1 MAEEFDSNNIKKIE
15 ASARDSRDIIDEMS
29 RNIKEFNKQTSSGAR
44 IGATLFKEF
53 NAISKTSEDLIKK
66 AAKLATEKGATV
78 KLARKAA
85 DLQASQN
92 SLADKA
98 NKMAAK
104 AATSYGPA
112 KAQFEQSAR
121 YLADMAREAGIVK
134 DNYKALVTEAAKLD
148 KSTQFFTGASK
159 FVNSI
164 PGLKAFAGPF
174 DKAAE
179 SAKQALIDGKSS
191 SEAMAI
197 GLEKF
202 NVAIGKMILAFA
214 LKSLFTANQQITD
227 IGKST
232 ESSAASAY
240 DFRMQMS
247 LAAAS
252 SNDLRVNSETLLKA
266 NKALN
271 DELGLAIQY
280 DAERL
285 IPLAKI
291 LDAQVLTT
299 AQAAKY
305 NQLANNTGQ
314 TVQETLKG
322 SEAAVNAVNNEL
334 GTRVSLKKVMEAT
347 ATTSGQVKAQLG
359 GSSEAISRAVVTAKA
374 LGFELEQIAGI
385 GKKLLSFEESI
396 GAELKAELLTGKQ
409 LNLEKARM
417 AALTGDYETLTKE
430 INANVGS
437 FAEYSNMNVLQQDA
451 IAKAVGMTSDSLS
464 EALLKQGDM
473 KAMMAE
479 AVATGDTQTIQQLEQ
494 LSNQEKFAKAVD
506 KVKTMFV
513 DLIAIISPLTH
524 VVGFIADMF
533 SSIPGMIG
541 LSIIG
546 VMKLIPVLKMI
557 KNSSM
562 VSAISTIFRSA
573 FSMSP
578 IVGVALSAAA
588 IGALYAATSKAASM
602 DDGVIGKDGGMVVN
616 SPKGSIQLNKDDS
629 IIAGTD
635 LGGGKEQRQ
644 ERRQE
649 QRQERE
655 PIIVQSITQFDS
667 FGANSSMASN
677 GRFQSNNKGRT
688 KFD

>member
-1 MAEEFDSNNIKKIE
+1 MAEEFDPKNIEKIE
-15 ASARDSRDIIDEMS
+15 ASARESRSIINEMS
-29 RNIKEFNKQTSSGAR
+29 ESIKDFNRQTSSGAR
-44 IGATLFKEF
+44 IGATLFREF
-53 NAISKTSEDLIKK
+53 KGIAKISEDLNKK
-66 AAKLATEKGATV
+66 AAKLATTKDASK
-78 KLARKAA
+78 KLTESIK
-85 DLQASQN
+85 DLQVRQN
-92 SLADKA
+92 SLADRA
-98 NKMAAK
+98 NEMAAK
-104 AATSYGPA
+104 AATSYGGA
-112 KAQFEQSAR
+112 KTQFEQSAR
-121 YLADMAREAGIVK
+121 HLADMAREAGVVK
-134 DNYKALVTEAAKLD
+134 DNYIELRKEAIKLD
-148 KSTQFFTGASK
+148 ESTKFFTGASK

-164 PGLKAFAGPF
+164 PGLKAFSGPF
-174 DKAAE
+174 DEAAE
-179 SAKQALIDGKSS
+179 SARQALLDGKSS

-232 ESSAASAY
+232 ESSAESAY
-240 DFRMQMS
+240 NFRMQMS

-271 DELGLAIQY
+271 DELGLAVQY

-359 GSSEAISRAVVTAKA
+359 GSTEAISRAVVTAKA

-385 GKKLLSFEESI
+385 GKQMLDFESSI
-396 GAELKAELLTGKQ
+396 AAELEAELLTGKQ
-409 LNLEKARM
+409 LNLEKARL
-417 AALTGDYETLTKE
+417 AALTGDYETLSKE
-430 INANVGS
+430 INKNVGS
-437 FAEYSNMNVLQQDA
+437 FAEYSKMNVLQQDA

-464 EALLKQGDM
+464 ETLLKQGDM
-473 KAMMAE
+473 EAMRAE
-479 AVATGDTQTIQQLEQ
+479 AVATGDTQTLQQLDQ

-506 KVKTMFV
+506 KVKNMFI
-513 DLIAIISPLTH
+513 DLMAIISPITH
-524 VVGFIADMF
+524 VVGFLADMF
-533 SSIPGMIG
+533 SSIPGAIALMAMG
-541 LSIIG
+541 L
-546 VMKLIPVLKMI
+546 VRVIPLLKMARLQSMAGAV
-557 KNSSM
+557 SS
-562 VSAISTIFRSA
+562 IFKAA
-573 FSMSP
+573 FSAGP
-578 IVGVALSAAA
+578 ILGTIIVGGAL
-588 IGALYAATSKAASM
+588 GALYAGISKAKSM
-602 DDGVIGKDGGMVVN
+602 DDGTISPEGLVVN
-616 SPKGSIQLNKDDS
+616 SPKGSINLNKDDS

-635 LGGGKEQRQ
+635 LGGKNNPPPPPPPQQ
-644 ERRQE
+644 QAPA
-649 QRQERE
+649 
-655 PIIVQSITQFDS
+655 PIIVKSTIQYDS
-667 FGANSSMASN
+667 FSANSSAAYG
-677 GRFQSNNKGRT
+677 GRFSEEKRHLSF
-688 KFD
+688 FD

>member
-1 MAEEFDSNNIKKIE
+1 MAEEFNPKNIERITD
-15 ASARDSRDIIDEMS
+15 SARESVTIIDKMVES
-29 RNIKEFNKQTSSGAR
+29 IKAFNKQSSSGAR
-44 IGATLFKEF
+44 IGATTVKEF
-53 NAISKTSEDLIKK
+53 NKVLKLSSDINKE
-66 AAKLATEKGATV
+66 AAKLATTKNHAFKLSEKIAV
-78 KLARKAA
+78 L
-85 DLQASQN
+85 
-92 SLADKA
+92 
-98 NKMAAK
+98 NKQKEDFEKRSNDMAAK
-104 AATSYGPA
+104 AATSYGDS
-112 KAQFEQSAR
+112 KTQFEQSAR
-121 YLADMAREAGIVK
+121 HLANMAREAGIVK
-134 DNYKALVTEAAKLD
+134 DNYEALRIEAANLD
-148 KSTQFFTGASK
+148 KSTKFFTGASK
-159 FVNSI
+159 FMNSI
-164 PGLKAFAGPF
+164 PGLKAFSGPF

-202 NVAIGKMILAFA
+202 NVSIGKMILAFA
-214 LKSLFTANQQITD
+214 VKSLFTANQQITD

-232 ESSAASAY
+232 ESSAESAY

-271 DELGLAIQY
+271 DELGLAVQY
-280 DAERL
+280 DVERL

-334 GTRVSLKKVMEAT
+334 GTRVSLKGVMEAT
-347 ATTSGQVKAQLG
+347 ATTSGQIKAQLG

-374 LGFELEQIAGI
+374 LGFELEQVANI
-385 GKKLLSFEESI
+385 GKQLLNFEESI
-396 GAELKAELLTGKQ
+396 GAELEAELLTGKQ
-409 LNLEKARM
+409 LNLEKARL

-437 FAEYSNMNVLQQDA
+437 FSEFSNMNVLQQDA

-464 EALLKQGDM
+464 ETLLKQGDM

-506 KVKTMFV
+506 KVKNMFV
-513 DLIAIISPLTH
+513 DLMAVISPITH

-533 SSIPGMIG
+533 SSIPGMIALMAMG
-541 LSIIG
+541 LVRVLPLLKRAKLQSMTGAVSSIF
-546 VMKLIPVLKMI
+546 K
-557 KNSSM
+557 
-562 VSAISTIFRSA
+562 AA
-573 FSMSP
+573 FSAGP
-578 IVGVALSAAA
+578 ILGTLIVGGAL
-588 IGALYAATSKAASM
+588 GALYAAVSKARSM
-602 DDGVIGKDGGMVVN
+602 DDGTISPEGLVVK
-616 SPKGSIQLNKDDS
+616 SPKGTINLNKDDS
-629 IIAGTD
+629 IIAGTN
-635 LGGGKEQRQ
+635 LGGGGNTQPAPMT
-644 ERRQE
+644 
-649 QRQERE
+649 
-655 PIIVQSITQFDS
+655 PIIVKSVTQFDS
-667 FGANSSMASN
+667 FAANNPAASD
-677 GRFQSNNKGRT
+677 GRFRSYGNHET
-688 KFD
+688 SFV